1 MVVRRLLT
9 DSPVSMAGFYF
20 ATAVGLAVG
29 LPLSTGRVRR
39 EGELIVCTGLP
50 AWAFRR
56 GGTCVGAVYLT
67 RSNAGP
73 GVLEHEAVH
82 VQQWKHYGMLFPLL
96 YALAGRDP
104 LRNRFEI
111 EAGLERGGYIRSR
124 PARRLASG

>member
-1 MVVRRLLT
+1 MIRRLLT

-20 ATAVGLAVG
+20 ATLVGLAVG

-39 EGELIVCTGLP
+39 VGELFVCTGLP

-73 GVLEHEAVH
+73 RVLEHEAVH

-104 LRNRFEI
+104 LHNRFEI
-111 EAGLERGGYIRSR
+111 EAGLEKGGYLRSR
-124 PARRLASG
+124 PSPRVPVP